1 MIKLTNIINELGI
14 NKLGPREQIIKSLKE
29 VIKIINQIQPTP
41 DNIDLEGIVNDLE
54 NHIFELTQI
63 NKFEYYED
71 EN

>member
-1 MIKLTNIINELGI
+1 MIKLTNIVNELGI

-41 DNIDLEGIVNDLE
+41 YNIDLEGIVNDLE

>member
-1 MIKLTNIINELGI
+1 MIKLTNIVNELGI

>member
-1 MIKLTNIINELGI
+1 MIKLTNIVNELGI
-14 NKLGPREQIIKSLKE
+14 NKLGPREQIIKSLEE

>member
-1 MIKLTNIINELGI
+1 MIKLTNIVNELGI

-71 EN
+71 EH